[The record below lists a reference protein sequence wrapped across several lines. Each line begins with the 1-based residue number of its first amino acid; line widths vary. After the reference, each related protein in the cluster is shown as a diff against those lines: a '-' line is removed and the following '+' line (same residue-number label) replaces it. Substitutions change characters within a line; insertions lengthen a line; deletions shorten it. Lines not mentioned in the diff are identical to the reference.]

1 MLSVQCFALQMVQA
15 AMIAYPICLSN
26 VLLASTFLG
35 IIAVEFSS
43 SLSYCP
49 ISSLIDS
56 FVIRSSGT
64 SG

>member
-1 MLSVQCFALQMVQA
+1 MVSVQCFPSQMVQA

-35 IIAVEFSS
+35 IVAVEFSS
-43 SLSYCP
+43 SVSYSP

-64 SG
+64 NG